1 MRSRRYHA
9 PCDVTS
15 PTNADELEIAREK
28 REALLAPRAVRR
40 VFYNIVASSGEVIIT
55 TSASL
60 RGRRPA
66 RYSVAKL
73 NKLPQNW
80 SRWPASLRRDA
91 PAAARGDEVELGSL
105 LGGSASSELRS
116 GRGCVRVLSLLW
128 GIWAASNAWFLGQSA
143 PKAAYRSSP
152 PFFQN
157 SLACPTDRHHAN
169 HATSPHEVCSIGP
182 HLCYACD
189 TRAKKI

>member
-1 MRSRRYHA
+1 MLSRRYHA

-28 REALLAPRAVRR
+28 REALLAPPALRRR
-40 VFYNIVASSGEVIIT
+40 VFYNIVASSAEVIIT

-105 LGGSASSELRS
+105 LGGSASTELRS
-116 GRGCVRVLSLLW
+116 GRGRVGVLSLLW

-152 PFFQN
+152 PFFSELTGVPNRQ
-157 SLACPTDRHHAN
+157 
-169 HATSPHEVCSIGP
+169 TSCRPRYV
-182 HLCYACD
+182 
-189 TRAKKI
+189 TT